1 MLKKLILQSITLPL
15 LLVASQSVFATVILS
30 FTPNTQTVLLSGQA
44 SVNIVATNLQ
54 NEYIG
59 AFDFDVSWDN
69 SILSLASASFGNALG
84 GGSLSL
90 QSESTNNSLGT
101 SSLAESSL
109 LSSLTSLQTGTTNI
123 ILATLVFDALN
134 VGQSVLSLTGNIA
147 GGGFLGNE
155 NGNLLAASANTG
167 LINVVSTSIPEPE
180 TLFLV
185 GVGFLALFGLRRRN
199 RCNIKLT
206 SW

>member
-101 SSLAESSL
+101 SNLAESSL